1 MAGRKKHPWII
12 SGKVFMFYK
21 RRNCIHQH
29 STYFNNRYFC
39 LRSLKCSNAY
49 LPPLLPRPH
58 PLFRSRCISFE
69 LKCLNVDTEVSI
81 EVKSLSHVR
90 LFATPLT
97 VVHHAP
103 PSMGLSRQKYWSGL
117 PFPSPEDLPDP
128 GIEPRVSHI
137 VGTLPSE
144 PPGKA

>member
-21 RRNCIHQH
+21 RRNGIHQH

-49 LPPLLPRPH
+49 LPPLLPP
-58 PLFRSRCISFE
+58 PPSTFQESLQ
-69 LKCLNVDTEVSI
+69 LKCLDVDTEVSI

-90 LFATPLT
+90 LFATPWT

-103 PSMGLSRQKYWSGL
+103 PSMGFSRQKYWSGL

-128 GIEPRVSHI
+128 GIEAGCPALLADA
-137 VGTLPSE
+137 LPSE
-144 PPGKA
+144 APGKA